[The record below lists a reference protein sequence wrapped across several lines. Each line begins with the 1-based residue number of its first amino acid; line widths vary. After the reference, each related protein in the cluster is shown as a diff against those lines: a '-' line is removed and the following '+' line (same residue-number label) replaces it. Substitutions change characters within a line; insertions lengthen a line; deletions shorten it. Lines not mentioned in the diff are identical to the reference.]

1 MIRYFFLVWNT
12 ATGWWLCDA
21 CLLWCLPVLICFLI
35 FDAGDPRFFLEV
47 ANREWLFVIFAIER
61 FMLVSLYFI
70 LLLNDTYTRHVD
82 LILLLPLVPTGPVF
96 YFGSVA

>member
-1 MIRYFFLVWNT
+1 MFSHRPNKENLFCALAVEI
-12 ATGWWLCDA
+12 A
-21 CLLWCLPVLICFLI
+21 I
-35 FDAGDPRFFLEV
+35 
-47 ANREWLFVIFAIER
+47 WLFVIFAIER

-82 LILLLPLVPTGPVF
+82 LILLLLLVPTGPVF